1 MTPEVLNAI
10 ISALAVIAGTII
22 SAVVSNQLIKYR
34 IEQLEKKVD
43 KHNNIIERTYQ
54 LETEIEVLENKVEN
68 LDH

>member
-68 LDH
+68 LDR

>member
-68 LDH
+68 LNQ

>member
-10 ISALAVIAGTII
+10 ISAVAVIAGTVI

-68 LDH
+68 LEH

>member
-54 LETEIEVLENKVEN
+54 LETEIEILENKVEN

>member
-22 SAVVSNQLIKYR
+22 SAVISNQLIKYR

-68 LDH
+68 LVH

>member
-68 LDH
+68 LNY

>member
-34 IEQLEKKVD
+34 IEQL
-43 KHNNIIERTYQ
+43 
-54 LETEIEVLENKVEN
+54 
-68 LDH
+68 